1 MQPQMQPHGQPRDAA
16 WYMDAGVLWRKPT
29 HFFPARHDAPA
40 ECLNCYVRLVVYA
53 TLALFVLRG
62 RVGHLVAGATI
73 VALLSLS
80 FHVGG
85 GGAEEYEDEEAPACT
100 RSSRNNPFANALP
113 GAALRRAPACRYDD
127 HATDVEAN
135 FSHGLVKN
143 MYDVYDKENGR
154 RQFMTMPVTQS
165 APDTMAFAQFCY
177 GGAGRP
183 TCKED
188 TTQCTGTR

>member
-1 MQPQMQPHGQPRDAA
+1 MRHARDARDPA
-16 WYMDAGVLWRKPT
+16 WYSDAGILWRKPLD
-29 HFFPARHDAPA
+29 FFPARHDTPA
-40 ECLNCYVRLVVYA
+40 ECLNCYVRLVLYA
-53 TLALFVLRG
+53 TLAMFVLRG
-62 RVGHLVAGATI
+62 RVGHVVAGAAI
-73 VALLSLS
+73 VALLSVS

-85 GGAEEYEDEEAPACT
+85 GGSEEYEDEEVPACT
-100 RSSRNNPFANALP
+100 RSTRNNPFANVLLGDLASNP
-113 GAALRRAPACRYDD
+113 RRAAACAYDD

-154 RQFMTMPVTQS
+154 RQFVTMPVTQS
-165 APDTMAFAQFCY
+165 APDTVAFAHFCY

-188 TTQCTGTR
+188 TSRCTGTR